1 MNYSRMD
8 LTTEEMLL
16 VNSEVEK
23 RKRSLVIAY
32 LLWFFLG
39 AFGAHRFYFGKIGSG
54 VAMLLIVVLSFG
66 FGAIISGIWALVDA
80 FLMPGWQK
88 RDIDK
93 IERETI
99 ELLQTRTDRHT
110 GF

>member
-1 MNYSRMD
+1 MNYSTSK
-8 LTTEEMLL
+8 LTTEEMLF

-23 RKRSLVIAY
+23 RKRSLLVAY

-39 AFGAHRFYFGKIGSG
+39 ALGAHRFYFKKIGSG
-54 VAMLLIVVLSFG
+54 IAMVLLVVLTLG
-66 FGAIISGIWALVDA
+66 FGAIVTGIWALVDA
-80 FLMPGWQK
+80 FLMPGWQQQEVE
-88 RDIDK
+88 K

-99 ELLQTRTDRHT
+99 AQLEAREQRQS